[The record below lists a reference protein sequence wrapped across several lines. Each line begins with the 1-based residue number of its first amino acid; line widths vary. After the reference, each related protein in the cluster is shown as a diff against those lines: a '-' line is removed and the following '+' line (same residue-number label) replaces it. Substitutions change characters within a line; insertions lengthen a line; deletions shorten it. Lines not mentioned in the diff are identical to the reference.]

1 MRIHRIAVMALAVL
15 MSCQPA
21 KKEPAKAEATTV
33 AAKNITGEEI
43 SYAADN
49 ITMKGFIAYDAA
61 QTGKRPGVIVVH
73 EWWGHNE
80 YARQRAKMLAEMG
93 YVALAVDMYG
103 DGKKAEHPQDAGK
116 FASETMKNFKGAK
129 ARFEKAVETLK
140 NNPNVDASH
149 IAAIGYCFGGG
160 VVLNMARQ
168 GIDMKAVV
176 SFHGSLGA
184 AEPAKEG
191 VVKSRVL
198 VCNGAA
204 DKSATYAESQP
215 ARARVSGRGGGE
227 PINRH
232 VAQLRACIHTRAA
245 RRELSRSEREGGA
258 GAELLP
264 GEVDAAADARD
275 VDVGLAE
282 AALRGEVTRQ
292 RFVGHLGLDVDDDA
306 AAVEDFVDGVE
317 AGLDGEAHELD
328 AVGGLGLPAGR
339 AGRQDVQEA
348 EAGDAERVTHLAHRV
363 LGVRERDRSRVGDA
377 VRGHDRQDVFLLDV
391 LAVRRGGGRG
401 AERCGRRALPAGVAV
416 DLVVVTEVEDVL
428 VALGG
433 GREGRHADVVG
444 AAVSRPAED
453 AGVLAVEARGVR
465 ETRGDRGGGG
475 EGRGD
480 HGCPVRGVR
489 EGSGRHDRAA
499 RGDDELHGALGDRVA
514 QEVEPDG
521 HAAAAAVG
529 VAGAQDRLAAVGR
542 GLRHAAEQR
551 LVQLRGTR
559 GHGVAHQP
567 TSTKRGASARARER
581 RSSSI
586 PRTCTGRT
594 SPPPRPAM

>member
-1 MRIHRIAVMALAVL
+1 MKIHRIAVMALAVL

-204 DKSATYAESQP
+204 DKF
-215 ARARVSGRGGGE
+215 VSE
-227 PINRH
+227 KDI
-232 VAQLRACIHTRAA
+232 
-245 RRELSRSEREGGA
+245 EGFKK
-258 GAELLP
+258 EM
-264 GEVDAAADARD
+264 DAAKVNYAFKSYDGAVHGFTNPAVDSLGKKFNLPLAYNAKADAD
-275 VDVGLAE
+275 SWADMT
-282 AALRGEVTRQ
+282 ALFKEV
-292 RFVGHLGLDVDDDA
+292 FG
-306 AAVEDFVDGVE
+306 
-317 AGLDGEAHELD
+317 
-328 AVGGLGLPAGR
+328 
-339 AGRQDVQEA
+339 
-348 EAGDAERVTHLAHRV
+348 
-363 LGVRERDRSRVGDA
+363 
-377 VRGHDRQDVFLLDV
+377 
-391 LAVRRGGGRG
+391 
-401 AERCGRRALPAGVAV
+401 
-416 DLVVVTEVEDVL
+416 
-428 VALGG
+428 
-433 GREGRHADVVG
+433 
-444 AAVSRPAED
+444 
-453 AGVLAVEARGVR
+453 
-465 ETRGDRGGGG
+465 
-475 EGRGD
+475 
-480 HGCPVRGVR
+480 
-489 EGSGRHDRAA
+489 
-499 RGDDELHGALGDRVA
+499 
-514 QEVEPDG
+514 
-521 HAAAAAVG
+521 
-529 VAGAQDRLAAVGR
+529 
-542 GLRHAAEQR
+542 
-551 LVQLRGTR
+551 
-559 GHGVAHQP
+559 
-567 TSTKRGASARARER
+567 K
-581 RSSSI
+581 
-586 PRTCTGRT
+586 
-594 SPPPRPAM
+594 